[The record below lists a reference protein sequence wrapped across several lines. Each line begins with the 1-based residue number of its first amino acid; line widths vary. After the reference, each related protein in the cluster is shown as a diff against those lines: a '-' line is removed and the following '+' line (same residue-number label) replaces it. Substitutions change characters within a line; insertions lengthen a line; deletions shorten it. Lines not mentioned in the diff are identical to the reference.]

1 MIEFLLNTEQ
11 VRLEKFPAD
20 LTVLEYLRNGC
31 RLTGTKQG
39 CASGDCGACT
49 VVVAEPVGGKLRYRS
64 INSCITLLGSLH
76 GKQLLTVEHLA
87 DGKTLHPVQQAMV
100 DCHASQCGFCTPG
113 FVMSLFACY
122 KQGGSVDRHRLEVA
136 LGGNLCR
143 CTGYRPIV
151 EAGLKACQDS
161 GPDQFSQSEADVS
174 QYLTSIT
181 APVPADFFIPASL
194 VELATALAGDPEIRP
209 VCGGTDLALE
219 ITQQLQSLPK
229 LAYFGSVPELNHV
242 EVVGQTLNIG
252 AAVPY
257 TDCFDML
264 VELWPDLEELLL
276 RLGSTPI
283 RNQGSIGGNVANAS
297 PIGDMPPVLIAL
309 GASLQLRLGER
320 LRSLPVEDF
329 FVSYK
334 KTQLLP
340 GEFIQSISIPLPE
353 ANEKLFCFKNSKRF
367 DDDISTALGI
377 FNLRVDED
385 YISRVRV
392 AFGGMAEIP
401 KRAPG
406 LEAMLMDKNV
416 HDDFS
421 AGIATALA
429 SDFQPIDDVR
439 ASARYRLEVAAG
451 FVQRLMNELNSPE
464 EPHRVNRYG

>member
-1 MIEFLLNTEQ
+1 MSPLLQ
-11 VRLEKFPAD
+11 QRMV
-20 LTVLEYLRNGC
+20 
-31 RLTGTKQG
+31 GT
-39 CASGDCGACT
+39 
-49 VVVAEPVGGKLRYRS
+49 
-64 INSCITLLGSLH
+64 
-76 GKQLLTVEHLA
+76 
-87 DGKTLHPVQQAMV
+87 
-100 DCHASQCGFCTPG
+100 
-113 FVMSLFACY
+113 
-122 KQGGSVDRHRLEVA
+122 
-136 LGGNLCR
+136 
-143 CTGYRPIV
+143 
-151 EAGLKACQDS
+151 
-161 GPDQFSQSEADVS
+161 
-174 QYLTSIT
+174 
-181 APVPADFFIPASL
+181 
-194 VELATALAGDPEIRP
+194 
-209 VCGGTDLALE
+209 
-219 ITQQLQSLPK
+219 
-229 LAYFGSVPELNHV
+229 
-242 EVVGQTLNIG
+242 
-252 AAVPY
+252 
-257 TDCFDML
+257 
-264 VELWPDLEELLL
+264 
-276 RLGSTPI
+276 
-283 RNQGSIGGNVANAS
+283 
-297 PIGDMPPVLIAL
+297 PVLIAL